1 MTCKRVDYEQLSSE
15 EIAGNIGALI
25 IENIKKNKKYKQKV
39 ELDNP
44 DITFLIFINRNT
56 AYFGVDFSGKDLHK
70 REYKLFAHPASL
82 RSTIAYSLLR
92 IADLKQK
99 ESLLDSFCHSGEIP
113 IESALYLTNFPVNYF
128 SKEKFAFLKF
138 KPLKKLNFNK
148 FYENIDKKITKPKK
162 SKIYCVDFKLMNI
175 NAAKKNAKIAGINK
189 AINFSRIDPE
199 WLDLKL
205 DKESIDKIV
214 THPPELT
221 KHTNPKDIE
230 KIHDQFFY
238 QAEFIIKKD
247 GKVVVITK
255 TTDLIKKA
263 AEKYKFKVEKE
274 REVWEGKEAFKLVV
288 FSKLIDK
295 L

>member
-1 MTCKRVDYEQLSSE
+1 
-15 EIAGNIGALI
+15 
-25 IENIKKNKKYKQKV
+25 
-39 ELDNP
+39 
-44 DITFLIFINRNT
+44 
-56 AYFGVDFSGKDLHK
+56 
-70 REYKLFAHPASL
+70 
-82 RSTIAYSLLR
+82 
-92 IADLKQK
+92 
-99 ESLLDSFCHSGEIP
+99 
-113 IESALYLTNFPVNYF
+113 
-128 SKEKFAFLKF
+128 
-138 KPLKKLNFNK
+138 
-148 FYENIDKKITKPKK
+148 
-162 SKIYCVDFKLMNI
+162 MNI